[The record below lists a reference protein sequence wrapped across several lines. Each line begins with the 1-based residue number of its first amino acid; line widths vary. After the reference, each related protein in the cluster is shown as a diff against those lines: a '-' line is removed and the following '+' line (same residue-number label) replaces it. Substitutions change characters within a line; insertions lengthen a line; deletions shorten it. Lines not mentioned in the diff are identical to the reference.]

1 MKNYINILSSLLF
14 LISMLAAC
22 SNQAST
28 KVENASKG
36 QKAEVSVKAKAKE
49 KEKENH
55 VLKIGDTATIKDI
68 TVKLN
73 QVRVIKEDFFDA
85 NNGHFIGVSLEIT
98 NNSNNPVVIEPLLQT
113 VLKVNGE
120 KQDIALINTLGS
132 LDNKIEPNATISGEV
147 AFDSKIFEQYE
158 FIFKNSNSK
167 NQAIWVF
174 NEKDLK
180 EEE

>member
-1 MKNYINILSSLLF
+1 MKKYINILISLLL

-28 KVENASKG
+28 KVENESSG
-36 QKAEVSVKAKAKE
+36 QKAEISVKADV
-49 KEKENH
+49 KENEG
-55 VLKIGDTATIKDI
+55 LKIGDTATIKDI

-85 NNGHFIGVSLEIT
+85 TNGHFIGVSLEIT

-120 KQDIALINTLGS
+120 KQDLALINTLGS